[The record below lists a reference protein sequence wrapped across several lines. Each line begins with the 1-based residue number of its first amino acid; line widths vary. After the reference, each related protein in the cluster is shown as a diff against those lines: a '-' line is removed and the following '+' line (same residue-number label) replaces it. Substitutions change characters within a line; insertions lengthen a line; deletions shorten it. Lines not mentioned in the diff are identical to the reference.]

1 MDMVNTHIVE
11 QYNGSYNYQVL
22 LIDFTSLANGVS
34 PSNLVDRLYYRSRS
48 GSLWSVTN
56 ETLDEPRSFTKT
68 YHNGD
73 RAFSLCA
80 RRLWNNLPLALPK
93 LNSIESFKR
102 GLTAPFKNMRTL
114 KFKVRPTMLS
124 ELCSTI
130 WSDHRAFDSSR
141 KLGGAAE
148 HFWVRMSLKG
158 AVKQTFFN
166 SYSFFLKTFFYYCCF
181 YYYYFIIIINH
192 IPQRFLLPRIRISSG
207 PVRERSFRSA
217 LYHIAFPWCPCGSDT
232 VPWLVHSSSRKSRLR
247 HTHTVCIQ
255 KNSHPVPS
263 SQARWNANSV
273 FI

>member
-22 LIDFTSLANGVS
+22 LIDFTSLTNGVS
-34 PSNLVDRLYYRSRS
+34 PSNLVDRLYYRSLS

-93 LNSIESFKR
+93 SNSIECFKR

-114 KFKVRPTMLS
+114 KFKARPTMLS

-130 WSDHRAFDSSR
+130 WSDNRALDSSR

-148 HFWVRMSLKG
+148 HLIDSTKKRICLLSFEI
-158 AVKQTFFN
+158 FFSSHVIERSSKTDFFD
-166 SYSFFLKTFFYYCCF
+166 SYSFSLKTFFIIGVVAVTTIILLLSITYPNDFCF
-181 YYYYFIIIINH
+181 LGFVF
-192 IPQRFLLPRIRISSG
+192 QV
-207 PVRERSFRSA
+207 VR
-217 LYHIAFPWCPCGSDT
+217 
-232 VPWLVHSSSRKSRLR
+232 
-247 HTHTVCIQ
+247 
-255 KNSHPVPS
+255 
-263 SQARWNANSV
+263 
-273 FI
+273 